1 MSLLKTIESSIGI
14 LHSNLTEKENM
25 DIKKL
30 KQKFDVWSLYHR
42 EYVVGFIVGLIV
54 GSIIF

>member
-1 MSLLKTIESSIGI
+1 
-14 LHSNLTEKENM
+14 M

-30 KQKFDVWSLYHR
+30 KKKFDVWSLYHR

-54 GSIIF
+54 GAIIF